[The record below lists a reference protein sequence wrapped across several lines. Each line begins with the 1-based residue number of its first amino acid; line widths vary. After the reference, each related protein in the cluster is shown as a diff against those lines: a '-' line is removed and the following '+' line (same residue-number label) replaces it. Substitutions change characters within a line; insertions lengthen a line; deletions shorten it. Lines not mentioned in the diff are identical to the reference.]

1 MTDPA
6 TPSRTMTAGT
16 AARLDRI
23 GTDGRYVTVPM
34 DHGLTLGATT
44 GLVDVASTVDAV
56 TRGGADAIPFWVRT
70 ASAPPRVTAST
81 VDATSTSPVVA
92 PSVSPWSIGTVT

>member
-44 GLVDVASTVDAV
+44 GLVDGVGPAAGDGVDGGLDIDESSGRPEGEPVVHRDGDIPAVRPDAV
-56 TRGGADAIPFWVRT
+56 EASGDACVHRT
-70 ASAPPRVTAST
+70 
-81 VDATSTSPVVA
+81 
-92 PSVSPWSIGTVT
+92 